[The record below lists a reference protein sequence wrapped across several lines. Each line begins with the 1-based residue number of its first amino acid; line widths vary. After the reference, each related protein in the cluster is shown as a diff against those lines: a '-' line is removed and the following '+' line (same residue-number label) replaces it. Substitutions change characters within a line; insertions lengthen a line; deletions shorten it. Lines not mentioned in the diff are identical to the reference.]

1 MAKGTINK
9 VLLLGRIGQDPEV
22 RQTQQGTV
30 IANISLATND
40 GIGDNITT
48 EWHKVVVFG
57 KSAEAIQKY
66 AKKGTQLF
74 IEGRLRTNKWQDKNG
89 NTQYAT
95 EVVASSFQFVGG
107 SNSDNKQSSPQPQ
120 PQRPAQ
126 DYKQAPPPEFNPN
139 NPDMEIPF

>member
-22 RQTQQGTV
+22 RQTQQGTT

-40 GIGDNITT
+40 GMGDNITT

-89 NTQYAT
+89 NTQYTT
-95 EVVASSFQFVGG
+95 EVIASSFQFIGG

-120 PQRPAQ
+120 QRPAQ
-126 DYKQAPPPEFNPN
+126 DYKQAPQFNAN
-139 NPDMEIPF
+139 NFDDSILF